1 MSSLD
6 LLPKE
11 EKRIIMKINLP
22 LLVGQIIFLFLV
34 FALLLFLPA
43 GTIAWPAAWTFLAL
57 FFIFVIA
64 ITIWLYLHDPS
75 LLRERMKVSSPDQK
89 AVDRI
94 LFFALQFA
102 VVVWLILMPLDAMR
116 FHWSQVSLILQIVGA
131 LLLLCSFYLFFSTF
145 RENSYASP
153 LIRVQQERGQTVV
166 SSGPYHYV
174 RHPMYA
180 AAMLWLFGTP
190 LLLGSWYGVLWSLL
204 LVVLMGRRA
213 VLEEHTLRAQL
224 QGYDSYMGE
233 VKYRLVPYVW

>member
-1 MSSLD
+1 
-6 LLPKE
+6 
-11 EKRIIMKINLP
+11 MKINLP

-34 FALLLFLPA
+34 FALLLFLSA
-43 GTIAWPAAWTFLAL
+43 GTIAWLAAWTFLAL
-57 FFIFVIA
+57 FFVFVIA
-64 ITIWLYLHDPS
+64 ITIWLYQYNPG

-94 LFFALQFA
+94 LFLVLQFA
-102 VVVWLILMPLDAMR
+102 VVAWLILMPLDAMR
-116 FHWSQVSLILQIVGA
+116 FHWSQVPFIFQVVGA
-131 LLLLCSFYLFFSTF
+131 ILLLCSFYLFFSTF

-180 AAMLWLFGTP
+180 AAMLWIFGTS

-204 LVVLMGRRA
+204 LIVLMGRRA
-213 VLEEHTLRAQL
+213 VLEERMLRAEL

-233 VKYRLVPYVW
+233 VRYRLVPYVW